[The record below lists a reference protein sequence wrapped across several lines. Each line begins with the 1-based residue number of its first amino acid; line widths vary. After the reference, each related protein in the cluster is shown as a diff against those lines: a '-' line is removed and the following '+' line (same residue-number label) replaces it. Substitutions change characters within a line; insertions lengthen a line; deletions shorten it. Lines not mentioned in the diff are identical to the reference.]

1 MLKVSGVKTNFIE
14 QFLLSSK
21 KILVIL
27 NYSYSS
33 QINILITCFKHP
45 YKVSHLKIKKL
56 TNK

>member
-27 NYSYSS
+27 NYFYSS
-33 QINILITCFKHP
+33 QININYMF
-45 YKVSHLKIKKL
+45 
-56 TNK
+56 